1 MFKDLFA
8 RFQFWRAKKI
18 ELGKDYEFF
27 FDMSNKEAIAIKLL
41 RKYPGVIV
49 EFTNIHMSSDTHIS
63 YDQTII
69 ANPNLC
75 RTETKKF
82 KNFTTA
88 VFRSIINNSVESA
101 LKESNENRN
110 SNLVQSDS
118 ERAVYEEVVAV
129 SEERVSNRKPRKKT
143 VRRNKAVHS
152 EVQQPTPNGSVGTES
167 TRVE

>member
-1 MFKDLFA
+1 MLEELFA

-18 ELGKDYEFF
+18 ELGKDYDFF
-27 FDMSNKEAIAIKLL
+27 FDLSNNGAIAIKLL

-75 RTETKKF
+75 RTETEKF
-82 KNFTTA
+82 KNFTA
-88 VFRSIINNSVESA
+88 SIFRSIINSAVENA

-118 ERAVYEEVVAV
+118 ERTIHEEVVAV

-143 VRRNKAVHS
+143 VRRNKGVHS
-152 EVQQPTPNGSVGTES
+152 KVQQPSTDSGTGDQS
-167 TRVE
+167 